1 MRTVL
6 CFFTLLFYG
15 FFTANAQSSWTKGNG
30 TPGNPYQIENVAHL
44 QYLAEQVNKGNTY
57 ADTFFILTNHLDL
70 SSVCGINGSDTV
82 SWTPIGNEKNP
93 FKGVFKGGNHTI
105 NNLFICNTYDSIKNS
120 SFSIKLTSCFSDTI
134 YHTGPYI
141 VTVKIISDFSFPIQA
156 PMLKYIAF
164 NSKGNFSDSII
175 MSSIS
180 GDSIWMASI
189 PSSDFETK
197 LVYHIVASGID
208 ENSISLQDEFYIRN
222 VNVDDSNSVAM
233 LSFNRSDNY
242 TMFNSLI
249 PVDVTIKNKGLNNL
263 KSANIG
269 WSVNGIN
276 QKPVYWT
283 GDLPIDE
290 TVNVCL
296 GSYLSGDNETFDTV
310 LVWID
315 NPNNV
320 SDLIQSDDTISIY
333 FYNNCSGSSNGTFII
348 GSSDKAQ
355 FNSVMHALTTFIN
368 NKCVDKDICLKI
380 ETGTYTENIDLS
392 NLAYYFKNHSLTIA
406 SLANHP
412 DSVILNVPSGVLF
425 TLNNTDNL
433 YINNLTLDVANT
445 GTYAV
450 QFCGKADNV
459 EIRNCKIFANPQATS
474 SEYGCIYN
482 TINKSYMLNN
492 IRIVGNNM
500 DGGFE
505 NIHLY
510 GGTISNYSFGLRVD
524 SNICS
529 NAYRIGIGLVYTDIL
544 SVSHNIVYSRTDN
557 ITGDFFGIYLKNSTI
572 NLLNANS
579 INIKGIANRLYS
591 IYLYEINSNVTNSA
605 LIVNNE
611 VNAIANGN
619 YSYGM
624 YIYNAKANIYHNSIY
639 LRTVLGGGT
648 GIHHAS
654 VYPIVLK
661 NNMIVCSTGQVPFN
675 GIPDVSDYNNLYS
688 ENFSLSLWQLTSGHD
703 KHSLSMMPTFKNAT
717 NNLELSDYS
726 SFVCPRI
733 NDVITDIKGM
743 NRPSV
748 TNMGA
753 YAGDVL
759 NSSDLDYVPIKEIQ
773 KNLNKPVGHKHRS
786 LADVQKDLPVIS
798 PDSVFKGL
806 FGYIKEARIE
816 DLHLVNTYINSVYF
830 VGALSGCADSLSSVL
845 NCSNSGFVKGDYYIG
860 GLLGRSMNSTLNNC
874 VNTGWV
880 QGYAAIGGL
889 CGDVRNDAVVSTCVN
904 AGMVKGSS
912 ASIGGILGIIDSATI
927 SHSINVATVKGPN
940 LVGAIV
946 GKENYSIIN
955 NCIYDKQLCVKKA
968 IGQET
973 NSIGTDDIANNV
985 VGKLT
990 TEMLSDA
997 QAVILDL
1004 PGNQS
1009 WVYEQDMYP
1018 RPKGIENT
1026 DVALVSAIPVFLKK
1040 EEHIDSVFTDFIVGK
1055 GNDSLKTKWLS
1066 SDTIKLTIDDT
1077 LASIA
1082 CGMRNDTLSISTKRK
1097 DAVKSVYLRVT
1108 NPTEKLLR
1116 PAYIHGT
1123 NAIDTPGYYT
1133 FYVDPV
1139 KGATSYVWYV
1149 SNNKWVGKSTTNSIT
1164 LYVKDSGSVV
1174 ISVKALNKCY
1184 ETILTE
1190 LKVHSYIEPVIPKY
1204 YIFSMD
1210 QNIPNPVKQFTKI
1223 PYHVPDDGNVLFQL
1237 TTVSGQVLFTE
1248 ELKAKKGENMFE
1260 INLEQLSSAVY
1271 FYTMEYKG
1279 IRLEKKLSIQK

>member
-6 CFFTLLFYG
+6 YFFILLFYG
-15 FFTANAQSSWTKGNG
+15 LYTANAQSSWTKGNG
-30 TPGNPYQIENVAHL
+30 TSGNPYQIENVAHL

-105 NNLFICNTYDSIKNS
+105 KNLFICNTYDSLKNAS
-120 SFSIKLTSCFSDTI
+120 LRIKLTSCFSDTV
-134 YHTGPYI
+134 YNSGPYV
-141 VTVKIISDFSFPIQA
+141 VTVKIISNFPYPIQA

-164 NSKGNFSDSII
+164 NNKGNFTDSVL

-197 LVYHIVASGID
+197 LVYYIIASGID
-208 ENSISLQDEFYIRN
+208 GNSISLQDEFYIRN

-233 LSFNRSDNY
+233 LSFDETDNY
-242 TMFNSLI
+242 TMFNSLT
-249 PVDVTIKNKGLNNL
+249 PANVTIKNKGLNNL
-263 KSANIG
+263 RSASIG
-269 WSVNGIN
+269 WSVNGTN
-276 QKPVYWT
+276 QNPVHWT
-283 GDLPIDE
+283 GDLATDA
-290 TVNVCL
+290 TDDVYL
-296 GSYLSGDNETFDTV
+296 GSYISGDNETFDTV

-315 NPNNV
+315 NPNEV
-320 SDLIQSDDTISIY
+320 PDLVQSDDTISIF
-333 FYNNCSGSSNGTFII
+333 FYNNCSGKSNGTFII
-348 GSSDKAQ
+348 GSSEKAQ

-380 ETGTYTENIDLS
+380 ESGTYTENIDLS
-392 NLAYYFKNHSLTIA
+392 NLVYFFKNHSLTIT

-412 DSVILNVPSGVLF
+412 DSVVLSVPSGVLF
-425 TLNNTDNL
+425 TLNNASNL

-450 QFCGKADNV
+450 QFCGKAENI
-459 EIRNCKIFANPQATS
+459 EIRNCKIFANPLATS
-474 SEYGCIYN
+474 QEYAGIYN
-482 TINKSYMLNN
+482 AVNKLYMLNN
-492 IRIVGNNM
+492 ICIVGNII
-500 DGGFE
+500 DGGFV

-510 GGTISNYSFGLRVD
+510 GGTISNYSIGLKVD

-529 NAYRIGIGLVYTDIL
+529 NAYWVGVGLVYADII
-544 SVSHNIVYSRTDN
+544 SVSHNVVYSRVDN
-557 ITGDFFGIYLKNSTI
+557 IPGDFCGIYLRNSTI
-572 NLLNANS
+572 NTLNANS
-579 INIKGIANRLYS
+579 IHIKGVANRLYS
-591 IYLYEINSNVTNSA
+591 IYLYEVNSKVTNPA
-605 LIVNNE
+605 LIANNE
-611 VNAIANGN
+611 INAIANGN

-624 YIYNAKANIYHNSIY
+624 YMYNAKADLYHNSIY
-639 LRTVLGGGT
+639 LTTVSGGGT
-648 GIHHAS
+648 GVHHAS

-661 NNMIVCSTGQVPFN
+661 NNMIICSTGQMPFN
-675 GIPDVSDYNNLYS
+675 GIPDVSDYNNFYS
-688 ENFSLSLWQLTSGHD
+688 EDFSLSLWQLTSGHD
-703 KHSLSMMPTFKNAT
+703 KHSVSIMPSFINAT
-717 NNLELSDYS
+717 NNLEISDYS

-733 NDVITDIKGM
+733 NDVISDIKGM
-743 NRPSV
+743 DRPSV

-753 YAGDVL
+753 YAGDVI
-759 NSSDLDYVPIKEIQ
+759 NSSDLDYVPIKVTQ
-773 KNLNKPVGHKHRS
+773 KKLNNPLVAKQRS

-816 DLHLVNTYINSVYF
+816 DLHLVNTYINSIYF
-830 VGALSGCADSLSSVL
+830 VGALSGCADSLSSIL
-845 NCSNSGFVKGDYYIG
+845 NCSNSGFVKGNYYIG
-860 GLLGRSMNSTLNNC
+860 GLLGRNMNSTLSNC
-874 VNTGWV
+874 VNTGWI

-889 CGDVRNDAVVSTCVN
+889 CGDVRNDAVVSKCVN
-904 AGMVKGSS
+904 AGMIKGSS
-912 ASIGGILGIIDSATI
+912 ANIGGILGIVDSASI
-927 SHSINVATVKGPN
+927 SHSINVATVKGPD

-946 GKENYSIIN
+946 GKENHSVIS

-973 NSIGTDDIANNV
+973 NSIGIDDIANNV
-985 VGKLT
+985 IGKLT

-1009 WVYEQDMYP
+1009 WVYEKDMYP

-1026 DVALVSAIPVFLKK
+1026 DVALVSALPVLLKK
-1040 EEHIDSVFTDFIVGK
+1040 EEHVDSVFTDFIVRK

-1066 SDTIKLTIDDT
+1066 SDTNKLIINDT
-1077 LASIA
+1077 LARIA
-1082 CGMRNDTLSISTKRK
+1082 CDMRNDTVRVYTKRK

-1108 NPTEKLLR
+1108 NPTEKLIR
-1116 PAYIHGT
+1116 PAYIHGINT
-1123 NAIDTPGYYT
+1123 IDTPGYYT

-1149 SNNKWVGKSTTNSIT
+1149 SDKKWVGNSTSNSIT

-1184 ETILTE
+1184 ETLITE
-1190 LKVHSYIEPVIPKY
+1190 IKVHSYIEPVIPKY

-1223 PYHVPDDGNVLFQL
+1223 PYNVPDDGKVLFQL
-1237 TTVSGQVLFTE
+1237 TTVSGQVLYTE
-1248 ELKAKKGENMFE
+1248 ELKAEKGENIFE